1 MTFPLRACICS
12 TLLISLASCTALP
25 SSGPADKDIVS
36 KASVVVKSD
45 DAASKFDYVLVEI
58 KKPILPFFDKTFV
71 TSFAKGFSGSG
82 GIPASTLGVGDV
94 VQVTVFEAQAGG
106 LFIPSEAGSRPGN
119 FISLPAQTVD
129 RKGYITVPYAGEI
142 KVVGRPV
149 SDVQKEVQDRLANRA
164 IEPQVIIN
172 TTTSRSGNV
181 SVLGDVNAPA
191 QLSLSPAGERVLDI
205 ISRAGGLSAPSVES
219 YVTIERRGRKETALF
234 KTIIDNPAENIYIQP
249 GDTIYVNRE
258 RRTYSV
264 FGATNS
270 NGRVN
275 FEESNL
281 SLGEALGQVGGLLD
295 SRADPGQVFL
305 YRQVDRKTME
315 RAGIDVSRFSADIVP
330 VVFRANL
337 RDPDAF
343 FALQR
348 FRMQDKDI
356 IYVSNS
362 ASTEISKFL
371 TLVNGISDTTS
382 NVPGNALSVRNTVRS
397 FSR

>member
-1 MTFPLRACICS
+1 MTNPLRACFCS

-45 DAASKFDYVLVEI
+45 DAAAKFDYVLVEI
-58 KKPILPFFDKTFV
+58 KKPILAYFDKTFV
-71 TSFAKGFSGSG
+71 TSFAKGFSGGG

-106 LFIPSEAGSRPGN
+106 LFIPAEASSRPGN

-129 RKGYITVPYAGEI
+129 RKGYISVPYAGEI
-142 KVVGRPV
+142 KVLGRPV
-149 SDVQKEVQDRLANRA
+149 SEVQKEVQDRLANRA

-315 RAGIDVSRFSADIVP
+315 RAGIDVSRFGSDNVP

-371 TLVNGISDTTS
+371 NLVNGISDTTS
-382 NVPGNALSVRNTVRS
+382 NVPGNALSVRNTVRN